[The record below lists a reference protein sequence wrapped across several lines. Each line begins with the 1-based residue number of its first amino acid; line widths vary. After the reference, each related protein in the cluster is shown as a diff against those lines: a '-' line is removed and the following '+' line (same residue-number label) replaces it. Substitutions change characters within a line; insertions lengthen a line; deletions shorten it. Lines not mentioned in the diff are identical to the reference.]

1 MDLNQLEKLLH
12 KYLEGK
18 TSESEEATLRQE
30 LAGTNVPAEFKPMS
44 ELFAFYDAENAGKTL
59 GQDFDLQVLAK
70 VEKSQ
75 NPARIGLLWKMSGIA
90 ATLLLAVS
98 LTYMAFNQET
108 TPVLSEA
115 TYTDPREAFEET
127 KKALMML
134 SDRFGEGTR
143 HVEKLET
150 FSEVQEEIVVN

>member
-18 TSESEEATLRQE
+18 TSEAEEATLRQE
-30 LAGTNVPAEFKPMS
+30 LAGTNVAAELKPMS
-44 ELFAFYDAENAGKTL
+44 ELFAFYGAESASKSL
-59 GQDFDLQVLAK
+59 GEDFDRQVLAK
-70 VEKSQ
+70 LEKSQ
-75 NPARIGLLWKMSGIA
+75 NPAKIGLLWKMSGIA

-108 TPVLSEA
+108 TPVLSED

-134 SDRFGEGTR
+134 SDRFGEGTK